1 MKAVLDRAE
10 WLGAVAGTE
19 VGEVGTGLG
28 EDLAVGFVVLVV
40 VVVMIDLG

>member
-10 WLGAVAGTE
+10 WLGTVAGVE

-28 EDLAVGFVVLVV
+28 EDLAVGFVILVV
-40 VVVMIDLG
+40 VIDLG